1 MGFLWFGK
9 KETSKPAPDGLVRL
23 ENYCGKYEPVEAIIK
38 MYNGNHPIQQTVNAF
53 IDSEVHGYNRE
64 RIISLL
70 KIYKDLK
77 QKDEPHQARDVEL
90 AEPTVRHSDGV
101 YEPYELSL
109 PFKCQRYGV
118 VEAIIECYHS
128 NVSVDRTLNFLREAG
143 IHSYTTARIKKL
155 IKIYL
160 DLKKKGESFNFTDIE
175 LLEGPVGGAKSA
187 AKSGSRSSAKSGANA
202 ARGTRAAEPEE
213 DGLPEIDFDEP
224 LPEYVDDS
232 VKMNREEKKLIADA
246 LPIFSTL
253 NAHVM
258 VVGKGLSP
266 ALLVTGPGGI
276 GKSFSVEK
284 ILSHFGKK
292 NKDFVIMKC
301 KCTPSAMFEFLFRN
315 YDKICVFDDCDSVLS
330 SKEGIAVLKGALD
343 SGRSREISWN
353 TKRPDMVD
361 TFDCETRK
369 EVLARLKEWSKAH
382 KGKAG
387 VPNHFQFEGSVI
399 FVSNMTRKELA
410 SKDSA
415 LLTRCDLV
423 DIKVTREEVLT
434 RIRYL
439 LPEIKIYDANGKNI
453 SKSGLKKEVFRWI
466 SSPTFLNDR
475 RMRNKAI
482 DFRVFIKAYK
492 ARYANMPNWKQM
504 AFSN

>member
-9 KETSKPAPDGLVRL
+9 KEKSKPASDGRVRPSCFSFSM
-23 ENYCGKYEPVEAIIK
+23 YPVEAIIR
-38 MYNGNHPIQQTVNAF
+38 MYDRGRPIQEIVNEF
-53 IDSEVHGYNRE
+53 LKSEVHGYDRE
-64 RIISLL
+64 RIKGLL
-70 KIYKDLK
+70 RIYKDMK
-77 QKDEPHQARDVEL
+77 SRGESPRFRDVEL
-90 AEPTVRHSDGV
+90 AEPAVRAVDGT
-101 YEPYELSL
+101 YEPSHVKAPMFCDKCSVIEFIVRCYDRDISIERALS
-109 PFKCQRYGV
+109 CIR
-118 VEAIIECYHS
+118 
-128 NVSVDRTLNFLREAG
+128 DAG
-143 IHSYTTARIKKL
+143 IHSYSVARIKKL
-155 IKIYL
+155 LKIYVE
-160 DLKKKGESFNFTDIE
+160 LKKSGERFNLIDIE

-187 AKSGSRSSAKSGANA
+187 AKDGSRSSTKTSHAS
-202 ARGTRAAEPEE
+202 EPDE
-213 DGLPEIDFDEP
+213 DDLPEIDFDEP

-232 VKMNREEKKLIADA
+232 VKMSRDEKKLIADA

-292 NKDFVIMKC
+292 NKDFVIMKG
-301 KCTPSAMFEFLFRN
+301 KCTPSAMFEFLFKN

-343 SGRSREISWN
+343 SGRTREISWN
-353 TKRPDMVD
+353 TKRADMVD

-423 DIKVTREEVLT
+423 DIKVTRDEVLT

>member
-9 KETSKPAPDGLVRL
+9 KETSKPVPDGLVRL
-23 ENYCGKYEPVEAIIK
+23 ENYCGRYEPVEAIIK
-38 MYNGNHPIQQTVNAF
+38 MYNGDHPIQQMVNAF

-128 NVSVDRTLNFLREAG
+128 NVSVDRTLNFLR
-143 IHSYTTARIKKL
+143 
-155 IKIYL
+155 
-160 DLKKKGESFNFTDIE
+160 FNFTDIE

-187 AKSGSRSSAKSGANA
+187 AKSGSRSSAKGREASAVD
-202 ARGTRAAEPEE
+202 TDDDSE
-213 DGLPEIDFDEP
+213 DLPEVDFDEP

-292 NKDFVIMKC
+292 NKDFVIMKG
-301 KCTPSAMFEFLFRN
+301 KCTPSAMFEFLFKN

-353 TKRPDMVD
+353 TKRADMVD

-382 KGKAG
+382 NGKAG

-423 DIKVTREEVLT
+423 DATRC
-434 RIRYL
+434 
-439 LPEIKIYDANGKNI
+439 
-453 SKSGLKKEVFRWI
+453 
-466 SSPTFLNDR
+466 
-475 RMRNKAI
+475 
-482 DFRVFIKAYK
+482 
-492 ARYANMPNWKQM
+492 
-504 AFSN
+504 

>member
-1 MGFLWFGK
+1 M
-9 KETSKPAPDGLVRL
+9 
-23 ENYCGKYEPVEAIIK
+23 
-38 MYNGNHPIQQTVNAF
+38 VNAF
-53 IDSEVHGYNRE
+53 LASEVHGYNRE
-64 RIISLL
+64 RIKNLL
-70 KIYKDLK
+70 KIYKDLMK
-77 QKDEPHQARDVEL
+77 RGEVCRARDVEL
-90 AEPTVRHSDGV
+90 AEPDVRPVDGA
-101 YEPYELSL
+101 YEPAMVSL
-109 PFKCQRYGV
+109 PSYCSEFGV
-118 VEAIIECYHS
+118 VEAIVRCYKEDI
-128 NVSVDRTLNFLREAG
+128 SVDRTLGFIREAG
-143 IHSYTTARIKKL
+143 IRSYTTARIKKL
-155 IKIYL
+155 IKFYL
-160 DLKKKGESFNFTDIE
+160 DLQKKGESFNYTDIE
-175 LLEGPVGGAKSA
+175 LLEGPVGGARST
-187 AKSGSRSSAKSGANA
+187 AKSGSSSSTKKS
-202 ARGTRAAEPEE
+202 RTSVAEADE
-213 DGLPEIDFDEP
+213 DDLPEIDFDEP

-232 VKMNREEKKLIADA
+232 VKMNRDEKKLIADA

-258 VVGKGLSP
+258 IVAKGLSP

-292 NKDFVIMKC
+292 NKNFVIMKG
-301 KCTPSAMFEFLFRN
+301 KCTPSMMFEFLFKN
-315 YDKICVFDDCDSVLS
+315 YDKIC
-330 SKEGIAVLKGALD
+330 
-343 SGRSREISWN
+343 
-353 TKRPDMVD
+353 
-361 TFDCETRK
+361 TRK

-410 SKDSA
+410 TKDSA

-423 DIKVTREEVLT
+423 DIKVTRDEVLT

-439 LPEIKIYDANGKNI
+439 LPEIKIYDTNGKNI

-475 RMRNKAI
+475 RMRNKPI

-492 ARYANMPNWKQM
+492 ARFANMPNWKQM

>member
-9 KETSKPAPDGLVRL
+9 KEKSKPAPDGLVHFGG
-23 ENYCGKYEPVEAIIK
+23 YCRGFEPVDAIIR
-38 MYNGNHPIQQTVNAF
+38 MYKEDYPIQEMVNAF
-53 IDSEVHGYNRE
+53 LASEVHGYNRE
-64 RIISLL
+64 RIKNLL
-70 KIYKDLK
+70 KIYKDLMK
-77 QKDEPHQARDVEL
+77 RGEVCRARDVEL
-90 AEPTVRHSDGV
+90 AEPDVRPVDGA
-101 YEPYELSL
+101 YEPAMVSL
-109 PFKCQRYGV
+109 PSYCSEFGV
-118 VEAIIECYHS
+118 VEAIVRCYKEDI
-128 NVSVDRTLNFLREAG
+128 SVDRTLGFIREAG
-143 IHSYTTARIKKL
+143 IRSYTTARIKKL
-155 IKIYL
+155 IKFYL
-160 DLKKKGESFNFTDIE
+160 DLQKKGESFNYTDIE
-175 LLEGPVGGAKSA
+175 LLEGPVG
-187 AKSGSRSSAKSGANA
+187 SAKSTAKSSSSA
-202 ARGTRAAEPEE
+202 STKKSRTSVAEADE
-213 DGLPEIDFDEP
+213 DDLPEIDFDEP

-232 VKMNREEKKLIADA
+232 VKMNRDEKKLIADA

-258 VVGKGLSP
+258 IVAKGLSP

-292 NKDFVIMKC
+292 NKNFVIMKG
-301 KCTPSAMFEFLFRN
+301 KCTPSMMFEFLFKN

-330 SKEGIAVLKGALD
+330 DKEGIAVLKGALD
-343 SGRSREISWN
+343 SGRSREITWN

-410 SKDSA
+410 LKDSA

-423 DIKVTREEVLT
+423 DIKVTRDEVLT

-439 LPEIKIYDANGKNI
+439 LPEIKIYDTNGKNI
-453 SKSGLKKEVFRWI
+453 SKTGLKKEVFRWI
-466 SSPTFLNDR
+466 SSPAFLNDR
-475 RMRNKAI
+475 RMRNKPI

-492 ARYANMPNWKQM
+492 ARFANISNWKQM